1 MESFCTCA
9 TDTPTAAFQRFVA
22 AVLQKMTLPNSLT
35 DVNLDEIDKEL
46 SWLNEKEKSNLPKTP
61 NNVPLTQPNLYVPE
75 HGAIISSI
83 QQPNN
88 QAAMVTLVA
97 SGGNQTVAQ
106 IPQPIAQVLK
116 NYFFRDSFFILDYL
130 FSSRSLAININWFKD
145 QTDNLSYKVLP
156 HPQF

>member
-1 MESFCTCA
+1 
-9 TDTPTAAFQRFVA
+9 
-22 AVLQKMTLPNSLT
+22 MTLPNSLN

-61 NNVPLTQPNLYVPE
+61 NNVPLTQPNLYVSE
-75 HGAIISSI
+75 HGAIISSV

-88 QAAMVTLVA
+88 QAAPLTLVT

-106 IPQPIAQVLK
+106 IPQPIAQVLFK
-116 NYFFRDSFFILDYL
+116 KYFFLGLIFILDYL
-130 FSSRSLAININWFKD
+130 FSSLSLAININWFKD

-156 HPQF
+156 HPLFYFKQ